1 MRQEHRGPVLG
12 SQAQTAT
19 EVRGCLKDP
28 GRGPGLW
35 PLLQAPPS
43 RPLNV
48 AETFLPAALLLT
60 PLPSLT
66 EAPWTP

>member
-35 PLLQAPPS
+35 PLLQAPP
-43 RPLNV
+43 PD
-48 AETFLPAALLLT
+48 
-60 PLPSLT
+60 PSMWLK
-66 EAPWTP
+66 PSFQQPSC

>member
-1 MRQEHRGPVLG
+1 MRQEHRRPVLG
-12 SQAQTAT
+12 SQAQPAT

-35 PLLQAPPS
+35 PLLQAPPP
-43 RPLNV
+43 PLDV